1 MSRGV
6 ISIIIE
12 RTKKREQCNLV
23 TFHGHIIKDAGYSEA
38 PVARFRSKLLFARFD
53 SREMSKLSPSFP
65 KDFEIC

>member
-1 MSRGV
+1 MSCGV

-23 TFHGHIIKDAGYSEA
+23 TFHGQIIKETGYSEA
-38 PVARFRSKLLFARFD
+38 PVARFRLKLLFARFD
-53 SREMSKLSPSFP
+53 SPEMSKLSPSFP